1 MKFKQIGLAVFIAS
15 TLGACAIPQQQ
26 IVPRVPF
33 PVAKYDHLAA
43 SGTGTLTGQVFMRTV
58 GGDVKYGAG
67 SDVYILP
74 VTSYTNQWYAESYI
88 GGKSL
93 GAPDARAEKGMKV
106 TQADGTG
113 YFKFSDVPPGKYY
126 LSSKVTWQVP
136 TQYGLSLQ
144 GGVIAK
150 QVVIENNKETR
161 EMLTK

>member
-1 MKFKQIGLAVFIAS
+1 MKLKQIGLVLFVAS
-15 TLGACAIPQQQ
+15 TIAGCAIPQQQ

-33 PVAKYDHLAA
+33 PVAEYESLPS

-74 VTSYTNQWYAESYI
+74 VTSYTTQWYTENYL
-88 GGKSL
+88 GGQVL
-93 GAPDARAEKGMKV
+93 AAPDARSEKGMKL

-113 YFKFSDVPPGKYY
+113 YFKFTDVPPGKYY

-150 QVVIENNKETR
+150 LVVIENGKEAR

>member
-1 MKFKQIGLAVFIAS
+1 MKLRQIGLMLFAAS
-15 TLGACAIPQQQ
+15 TLGGCAAPQQQ
-26 IVPRVPF
+26 AIPRVPF
-33 PVAKYDHLAA
+33 PVAEYDALPTK
-43 SGTGTLTGQVFMRTV
+43 GTGSLVGQVFMRTV

-74 VTSYTNQWYAESYI
+74 VTSYTRQWYTESYL
-88 GGKSL
+88 GGQVL

-113 YFKFSDVPPGKYY
+113 YFKFSDIPPGKYY
-126 LSSKVTWQVP
+126 LSSKVTWQAP
-136 TQYGLSLQ
+136 TQYGLVLQ

-150 QVVIENNKETR
+150 QVVIENSKEVR

>member
-1 MKFKQIGLAVFIAS
+1 MKLKQIGLALLAAS
-15 TLGACAIPQQQ
+15 ALGGCAVPQQQ
-26 IVPRVPF
+26 IVPRAPF
-33 PVAKYDHLAA
+33 PIAEYESLPT
-43 SGTGTLTGQVFMRTV
+43 SGSGTLTGQVFMRTV

-74 VTSYTNQWYAESYI
+74 VTSYSTQWYTESYL
-88 GGKSL
+88 GGQVL
-93 GAPDARAEKGMKV
+93 GAPDPRAEKGMKL

-113 YFKFSDVPPGKYY
+113 YFKFTDVPPGKYY
-126 LSSKVTWQVP
+126 LSSKVTWQAP

-150 QVVIENNKETR
+150 VIVIENGKEVR